1 MSDYFKGKT
10 LVQAMF
16 QPISSLGKNAW
27 STKRTIKHFGM
38 FIFFSFLFLLT
49 FTLAF
54 DNCFLT
60 TPLMSLTFT
69 KLIFLVEIESV
80 FTKTCKITKVVDAL

>member
-27 STKRTIKHFGM
+27 STTRTIKLLEGKNHLRM
-38 FIFFSFLFLLT
+38 FFFFSF
-49 FTLAF
+49 
-54 DNCFLT
+54 
-60 TPLMSLTFT
+60 SLTFT
-69 KLIFLVEIESV
+69 
-80 FTKTCKITKVVDAL
+80 